1 MSCGF
6 AAGGTRDVTACV
18 SVDCHGHTHIFSGSV
33 AVVRADSA
41 GEIQR
46 AFATIESHLAAGRYA
61 AGYFSYELGYAFE
74 RRLLPLLAADRK
86 VPLIWF
92 GIFENCAPQ
101 DPAPESLPRAHAGP
115 LAHGWD
121 QARHAAA
128 FEHVHALIEAGDF
141 YQANLSYR
149 ARFAFAGDPYALYR
163 ELRTR
168 SGARYCAFVD
178 DGERQILSL
187 SPELFFE
194 MSRDGRVRTRP
205 MKGTAARGE
214 TAEDDYASTAR
225 LLASEKERAENL
237 MIVDLLRNDLS
248 RIAQPGSVVVEKL
261 FEVETYPTVHQ
272 LVSTVAATLRP
283 GLRLETIVRAL
294 FPCGSVTGAPKL
306 RAMEVIRET
315 ETSPRGVYCG
325 AVGHFAPDGSASFNV
340 AIRTLTISGVRGE
353 LGIGGAIVHDS
364 QAQAEYAECQIKARF
379 YESART
385 PLALIET
392 LRFEPVDGFARLSR
406 HLARM
411 ASSAAALGLVFDHG
425 RARVALERAIEDASV
440 PLRVRLVLDEEGTF
454 TSGTEPYIP
463 VTQPWRYTIS
473 SKRVSSADPLLR
485 HKSSRRELFDAEYAL
500 RSNGCDE
507 VLFVN
512 ERGEL
517 TEGSRTNIFLQM
529 NGALVTPALASG
541 LLDGCLR
548 RELLD
553 EGRCRE
559 ALLTPE
565 NLARADKVY
574 LGNSLRG
581 LIAAAPTC
589 TD

>member
-1 MSCGF
+1 MSP
-6 AAGGTRDVTACV
+6 CV
-18 SVDCHGHTHIFSGSV
+18 SVDCHGHTLIFSGSV
-33 AVVRADSA
+33 AAVRADSP

-46 AFATIESHLAAGRYA
+46 AFATIESQLAAGRYA

-74 RRLLPLLAADRK
+74 RRLLHLLPPDRK

-92 GIFENCAPQ
+92 GIFENCAPR

-149 ARFAFAGDPYALYR
+149 AHFAFAGDPYALYR

-205 MKGTAARGE
+205 MKGTAARGA
-214 TAEDDYASTAR
+214 TAEEDYAATAR

-272 LVSTVAATLRP
+272 MVSTVAATLRP
-283 GLRLETIVRAL
+283 SLRLETIVRAL

-340 AIRTLTISGVRGE
+340 GIRTLTISGVRGE

-364 QAQAEYAECQIKARF
+364 QAQAEYAECQIKAHF

-392 LRFEPVDGFARLSR
+392 LRFEPVDGFARFSR

-425 RARVALERAIEDASV
+425 RARDALERAIEDGSV

-454 TSGTEPYIP
+454 TSCTWPYIP
-463 VTQPWRYTIS
+463 CTQPWRYTIS
-473 SKRVSSADPLLR
+473 PKRVSSADQLLR

-529 NGALVTPALASG
+529 NGALVTPELASG

-553 EGRCRE
+553 EGRCQE
-559 ALLTPE
+559 VLITPE

-581 LIAAAPTC
+581 LIAAVPTC
-589 TD
+589 AD